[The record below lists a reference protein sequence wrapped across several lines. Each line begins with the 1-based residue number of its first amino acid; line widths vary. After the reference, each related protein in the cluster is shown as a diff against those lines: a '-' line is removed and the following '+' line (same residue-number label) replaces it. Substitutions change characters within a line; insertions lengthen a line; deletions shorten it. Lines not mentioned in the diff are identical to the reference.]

1 MRSPVATTVELGA
14 ERLKVWLQNKKSRRG
29 WDCSQAPVGTIGAL
43 RHKPPVSLGFT
54 MSLTNESL
62 PEKAD
67 QAFMVFGI
75 VDLDQSF

>member
-1 MRSPVATTVELGA
+1 
-14 ERLKVWLQNKKSRRG
+14 
-29 WDCSQAPVGTIGAL
+29 
-43 RHKPPVSLGFT
+43 LGFT